1 MPGSGKGLTD
11 RKKIIL
17 KAVVE
22 AHIET
27 GEPVGSK
34 LLTTDKQIPL
44 SSATIRNE
52 MAELEEMGYL
62 EQPHT
67 SAGRV
72 PSEKGYRFYVD
83 SLMEGYQLNAA
94 ELKVLNGLLT
104 ARMTALDKIVERAS
118 GVMSALTNY
127 TGVAIRQKPKKIGVI
142 MFKTVL
148 LGEYDFL
155 LVMITAGKT
164 VSTRE
169 IRTQM
174 PIDDDLLGSLES
186 VLNKYICGI
195 DINDVTLPTI
205 MRMESAAGRAAP
217 LVSPVI
223 KCIYE
228 FVSEINDEV
237 DFDGVNR
244 LLQYPEYSDMSIL
257 RGMLGLLE
265 RKEDIIR
272 IVAEGS
278 RDSTNIY
285 IGSENRV
292 DVMRSSTIVF
302 KTIKVNDRPVGAIGV
317 IGPLRMDYPK
327 VVSTIEYLTS
337 KITDMAGEIGLLPG
351 GAEGGIDNSLGEQ
364 KHE

>member
-1 MPGSGKGLTD
+1 MADAGKILTE

-83 SLMEGYQLNAA
+83 SLMEDYKLNAG
-94 ELKVLNGLLT
+94 ELSVISSLLT
-104 ARMTALDKIVERAS
+104 ARMTALDKLVERAS

-127 TGVAIRQKPKKIGVI
+127 TGVAIRQKPRKIGVV
-142 MFKTVL
+142 MFRVL
-148 LGEYDFL
+148 MLGEYDFL
-155 LVMITAGKT
+155 LVMVTAGNS
-164 VSTRE
+164 VSTKE
-169 IRTQM
+169 IRTQS
-174 PIDDDLLGSLES
+174 PIDQETLSCLETT
-186 VLNKYICGI
+186 LNRFLCGV

-205 MRMESAAGRAAP
+205 MKMEASAGRAAP
-217 LVSPVI
+217 LISPVI

-237 DFDGVNR
+237 DFEGVNR
-244 LLQYPEYSDMSIL
+244 LLEYPEYSDMSLL
-257 RGMLGLLE
+257 RGMLGMLE

-272 IVAEGS
+272 LVAEGS

-292 DVMRSSTIVF
+292 DVLKSSTIVF
-302 KTIKVNDRPVGAIGV
+302 KTVKVSGRPVGAIGV

-327 VVSTIEYLTS
+327 VVSTLEYLTS
-337 KITDMAGEIGLLPG
+337 KITDMAGEIGMLPG
-351 GAEGGIDNSLGEQ
+351 GHGDSDNNTGEQ
-364 KHE
+364 K

>member
-1 MPGSGKGLTD
+1 MPDGVKILTD
-11 RKKIIL
+11 RKKTIL

-52 MAELEEMGYL
+52 MAELEEMGFL

-83 SLMEGYQLNAA
+83 SLMEDYQLNAA
-94 ELKVLNGLLT
+94 ELKVLNSLLS
-104 ARMTALDKIVERAS
+104 ARMTALDKIVEKAS

-127 TGVAIRQKPKKIGVI
+127 TGLSIRQKPRKIGVI
-142 MFKTVL
+142 MFKTVM

-155 LVMITAGKT
+155 LVMITAGNT
-164 VSTRE
+164 VSTKE
-169 IRTQM
+169 IRTQLPVDQEM
-174 PIDDDLLGSLES
+174 LSYLETT
-186 VLNKYICGI
+186 LNRFLCGF
-195 DINDVTLPTI
+195 DINDVTLPMI
-205 MRMESAAGRAAP
+205 MKMETASGRAAP
-217 LVSPVI
+217 LISPVI

-237 DFDGVNR
+237 DFEGVNR
-244 LLQYPEYSDMSIL
+244 LLQYPEYADMSIL
-257 RGMLGLLE
+257 RDLLGMLE

-278 RDSTNIY
+278 RDATNIY

-327 VVSTIEYLTS
+327 VVSTLEYLTS
-337 KITDMAGEIGLLPG
+337 RITHMAGDIGLLPG
-351 GAEGGIDNSLGEQ
+351 GENADMKNNRGE
-364 KHE
+364 